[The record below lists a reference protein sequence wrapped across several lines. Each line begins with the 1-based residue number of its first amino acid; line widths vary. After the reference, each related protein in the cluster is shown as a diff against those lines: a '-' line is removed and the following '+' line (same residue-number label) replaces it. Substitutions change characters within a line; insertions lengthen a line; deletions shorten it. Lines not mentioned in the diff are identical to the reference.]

1 MIELLGLIIVFLD
14 LKSTISISIFN
25 INYDFFFLGNT
36 VKDLSIPFFNFFE
49 KSHLLYFMNVL
60 NFIKYIFYS
69 NIKNIMLHLYYYV
82 FQFFLI
88 VVYNNGTNK
97 FVKNYI
103 YYYYILKKSVLK
115 IKKYIMLG
123 YIKKWR
129 F

>member
-1 MIELLGLIIVFLD
+1 
-14 LKSTISISIFN
+14 
-25 INYDFFFLGNT
+25 
-36 VKDLSIPFFNFFE
+36 
-49 KSHLLYFMNVL
+49 MNVL

-123 YIKKWR
+123 YIKK
-129 F
+129 